1 MKKQIFL
8 SLVILCIVHLS
19 YGQAPKYSNEF
30 LSIGVG
36 ARALGM
42 SGANV
47 ALSNDATSAYWNPA
61 GLVLKEGDLQV
72 ALMHNEYFAGIAK
85 FDYGTLAIPIDN
97 TRTVGISIIRFAVD
111 DIPDTI
117 DLIDKDG
124 NINYDRLRSFSTA
137 DYAFLFTYAKKTNKE
152 GLRYGGNIKVVHR
165 KVGEFANAWGF
176 GLDLGM
182 QYDMQNWK
190 FGAMGKDITST
201 FNAWNYNTERLEEVF
216 AITGNELPENGL
228 EVTLPK
234 LILGAAYSMQLSEKI
249 TATPEFDF
257 DITFDGKR
265 NVVIKSDPISV
276 DPHAGIEFAYDNF
289 LFLRAGVGNIQEV
302 TNITGSESTTAQ
314 PNIGVGIKI
323 KNVSIDYAL
332 TNIGSSDLLYSNVFS
347 LKWNVFKKTE

>member
-1 MKKQIFL
+1 MKKFIFL
-8 SLVILCIVHLS
+8 SFLILCIIHFS

-47 ALSNDATSAYWNPA
+47 ALTNDATSAYWNPA

-72 ALMHNEYFAGIAK
+72 ALMHSEYFAGIAK
-85 FDYGTLAIPIDN
+85 YDYGTLAIPIDN
-97 TRTVGISIIRFAVD
+97 TRTVGVTVIRFAVD

-137 DYAFLFTYAKKTNKE
+137 DYGFLFTYSKKTNKE

-182 QYDMQNWK
+182 QYQLKNWT

-234 LILGAAYSMQLSEKI
+234 LIIGSAYRMQLSEKI

-265 NVVIKSDPISV
+265 NVVIKSDPLSI
-276 DPHAGIEFAYDNF
+276 DPHGGIEFGYDNF
-289 LFLRAGVGNIQEV
+289 LFIRAGVGNIQEV

-332 TNIGSSDLLYSNVFS
+332 TNIGSDEFLYSNVFS

>member
-1 MKKQIFL
+1 MKKLTLFAIA
-8 SLVILCIVHLS
+8 ILCFVQLS
-19 YGQAPKYSNEF
+19 YAQAPKYSNEF

-47 ALSNDATSAYWNPA
+47 ALTNDATSAYWNPA
-61 GLVLKEGDLQV
+61 GLVLKEGDIQV

-97 TRTVGISIIRFAVD
+97 TRTVGISVIRFAVD

-137 DYAFLFTYAKKTNKE
+137 DYAFLFTYSKKTNKE
-152 GLRYGGNIKVVHR
+152 GLRYGGNVKVVHR

-182 QYDMQNWK
+182 QYQMKNWT

-201 FNAWNYNTERLEEVF
+201 FNAWSYNTERLEEVF

-234 LILGAAYSMQLSEKI
+234 LILGAAYRTQLAEKI
-249 TATPEFDF
+249 TATPEIDF

-265 NVVIKSDPISV
+265 NVVIKSDPVSI
-276 DPHAGIEFAYDNF
+276 DPHGGIEFAYDNF
-289 LFLRAGVGNIQEV
+289 LFLRAGVGNIQDV

-332 TNIGSSDLLYSNVFS
+332 TNIGSDEFLYSNVFS